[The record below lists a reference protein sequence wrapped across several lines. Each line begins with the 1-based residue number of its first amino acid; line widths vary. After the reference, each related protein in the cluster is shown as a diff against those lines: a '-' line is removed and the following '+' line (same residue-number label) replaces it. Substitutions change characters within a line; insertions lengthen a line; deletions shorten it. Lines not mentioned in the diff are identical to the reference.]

1 MKVILLEDVRSLGKA
16 GEIVK
21 VSDGYARN
29 MLLPKKLAKE
39 ATAGN
44 IKALENKKAAEAEQ
58 RAKDRAEAVVIRE
71 ALEKEIIHLAA
82 KGGEGGR
89 LFGAVTN
96 ADIADAI
103 QAQKGFDIDKKKVRI
118 ASPIKTAGM
127 HEAEIKLFT
136 DINAKIKIDVT
147 VSGSK

>member
-1 MKVILLEDVRSLGKA
+1 MKVILLQDVRALGKT

-29 MLLPKKLAKE
+29 MLFPKNLAKE

-44 IKALENKKAAEAEQ
+44 IKALENKKAAEAEKKAEQ
-58 RAKDRAEAVVIRE
+58 KAEALKIKE
-71 ALEKEIIHLAA
+71 ALADEVINLKS

-96 ADIADAI
+96 VDIAAAI
-103 QAQKGFDIDKKKVRI
+103 KAQKGFDIDKKKI
-118 ASPIKTAGM
+118 SIPSPIKTAGE
-127 HEAEIKLFT
+127 HTAEIKLFT
-136 DINAKIKIDVT
+136 DVNVT
-147 VSGSK
+147 VTINVTI

>member
-16 GEIVK
+16 GDIVK

-58 RAKDRAEAVVIRE
+58 REKDKAEAIVIRE
-71 ALEKEIIHLAA
+71 ALESEVINLVS
-82 KGGEGGR
+82 KGGDSGR

-96 ADIADAI
+96 VDIANAI
-103 QAQKGFDIDKKKVRI
+103 KEQKGFDIDKKKI
-118 ASPIKTAGM
+118 QIQEPIKAVGRYEIPVKIHPQVTATL
-127 HEAEIKLFT
+127 KVV
-136 DINAKIKIDVT
+136 VT
-147 VSGSK
+147 EG

>member
-16 GEIVK
+16 GDIVK

-58 RAKDRAEAVVIRE
+58 REKDKAEAIVIRE
-71 ALEKEIIHLAA
+71 ALESEVINLVS
-82 KGGEGGR
+82 KGGESGR

-96 ADIADAI
+96 VDIANAI
-103 QAQKGFDIDKKKVRI
+103 KEQKGYDIDKKKIRI
-118 ASPIKTAGM
+118 SSPIKTVGEY
-127 HEAEIKLFT
+127 EAEIKLFT
-136 DINAKIKIDVT
+136 DINAKVRIN
-147 VSGSK
+147 VSI

>member
-16 GEIVK
+16 GDIVK

-58 RAKDRAEAVVIRE
+58 REKDKAEAIVIRE
-71 ALEKEIIHLAA
+71 ALESEVINLVS
-82 KGGEGGR
+82 KGGESGR

-96 ADIADAI
+96 VDIANAI
-103 QAQKGFDIDKKKVRI
+103 KEQKGFDIDKKKIRI
-118 ASPIKTAGM
+118 SSPIKTVGEY
-127 HEAEIKLFT
+127 EAEIKLFT
-136 DINAKIKIDVT
+136 DVNAKVKIN
-147 VSGSK
+147 VSI

>member
-1 MKVILLEDVRSLGKA
+1 MKVILLQDVRALGKT

-29 MLLPKKLAKE
+29 MLFPKNLAKE

-44 IKALENKKAAEAEQ
+44 IKALENKKAAEAEKKAEQ
-58 RAKDRAEAVVIRE
+58 RAEALEVKE
-71 ALEKEIIHLAA
+71 ALANETINLKS

-96 ADIADAI
+96 VDIAAAI
-103 QAQKGFDIDKKKVRI
+103 KAQKGFDIDKKKI
-118 ASPIKTAGM
+118 SIPSPIKTAGE
-127 HEAEIKLFT
+127 HTADIKLFT
-136 DINAKIKIDVT
+136 DVNVSVKINVT
-147 VSGSK
+147 I

>member
-1 MKVILLEDVRSLGKA
+1 MRLILLKDVRTLGKA
-16 GEIVK
+16 GDIVE

-44 IKALENKKAAEAEQ
+44 IKAIENKKAAEAEQ
-58 RAKDRAEAVVIRE
+58 REKDKAEAAVIKKS
-71 ALEKEIIHLAA
+71 LEKEVVRLVT

-96 ADIADAI
+96 VDIANAI
-103 QAQKGFDIDKKKVRI
+103 KEQMGFDIDKKKI
-118 ASPIKTAGM
+118 KIGAPIKQVGR
-127 HEAEIKLFT
+127 HSAEVKLFT
-136 DINAKIKIDVT
+136 DITAKIKIDVT
-147 VSGSK
+147 IG